1 MQYGQNLTNA
11 YSQPQ
16 NEHNNM
22 FSNDH
27 KDSILK
33 TKMDREREDGNLH
46 CFGEYST
53 HGNEKVNVLLKF
65 AAINQQILQNVNQ
78 SWQSLA
84 NPSNT
89 VDYSSHLLSATLPIS
104 IQHFLKYSES
114 IKKESSA
121 LSNSVIGNGST
132 ANGLNGNLSSI
143 NNPMSSA
150 NLNLSSMD
158 VNGLNNGF
166 NLKSD
171 LLGGLKNGISTNLNL
186 ALNQVNNI
194 TMHSHHQLSQSLHNH
209 PNLSTTNSISNS
221 SNTVSTANNSGGVSN
236 HAAEIIESVATTT
249 TPAAVANGKKKK
261 KKTPKEKKPRPKP
274 GEIRET
280 KALDGS
286 TLYCCPECQMA
297 YPDRSLIEQ
306 HVISHAV
313 ERRFV
318 CDICNAALKRKD
330 HLTRHKLSH
339 IPDRPHVCNVS

>member
-1 MQYGQNLTNA
+1 MT
-11 YSQPQ
+11 
-16 NEHNNM
+16 
-22 FSNDH
+22 
-27 KDSILK
+27 
-33 TKMDREREDGNLH
+33 
-46 CFGEYST
+46 
-53 HGNEKVNVLLKF
+53 
-65 AAINQQILQNVNQ
+65 
-78 SWQSLA
+78 

-114 IKKESSA
+114 IKKETSA
-121 LSNSVIGNGST
+121 LSNSVIGNG
-132 ANGLNGNLSSI
+132 LNSNLSNI
-143 NNPMSSA
+143 NSSMSST
-150 NLNLSSMD
+150 NLNLTGMD
-158 VNGLNNGF
+158 VNVGNGF
-166 NLKSD
+166 NLKTD
-171 LLGGLKNGISTNLNL
+171 LLGGLKNGISSNLNL

-194 TMHSHHQLSQSLHNH
+194 AIHSHHQLNQSHSN
-209 PNLSTTNSISNS
+209 NTASTTNNS
-221 SNTVSTANNSGGVSN
+221 VGVTN

-249 TPAAVANGKKKK
+249 TAPPVSNGKKKK
-261 KKTPKEKKPRPKP
+261 KKAPKERKPRPKP

-286 TLYCCPECQMA
+286 TLFCCPECQMA

-339 IPDRPHVCNVS
+339 IPDRPHVCTVSKIFCDFINECIKKFNFDLNISPARFA